1 MNVTTV
7 IFLTYFHQENNLW
20 IVNIVPNFVCLQ
32 YVENIKNQGVQ
43 FKGIQLCK
51 FFFVKWNC
59 SVAPLFK
66 YQTNITSVFW
76 AVLYVLKGKK
86 LDFQPFF
93 KFCLSIPSIWGA
105 TWCFFPSS
113 SHSECSH
120 FKRKINFFNT
130 LTHDILKITIHKN
143 VLDAIFCFSSSRPF
157 KRGAIW

>member
-1 MNVTTV
+1 MNLVKYAYLLIIDLRCYYYFLSLHICCFPIIFFVNVTTV

-51 FFFVKWNC
+51 FFLVKWNC

-105 TWCFFPSS
+105 TWCFFSQQ
-113 SHSECSH
+113 
-120 FKRKINFFNT
+120 FTFW
-130 LTHDILKITIHKN
+130 
-143 VLDAIFCFSSSRPF
+143 VLSF
-157 KRGAIW
+157 